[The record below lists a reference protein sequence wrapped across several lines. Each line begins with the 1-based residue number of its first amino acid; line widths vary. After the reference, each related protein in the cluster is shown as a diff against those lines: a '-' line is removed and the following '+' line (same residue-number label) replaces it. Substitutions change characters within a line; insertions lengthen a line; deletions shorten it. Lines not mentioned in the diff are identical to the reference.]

1 VTVGFR
7 LGLGRL
13 RVDVPDAGASARFPQ
28 VEGLRRKEK
37 EEFYERVSE
46 QMTPELRA
54 RLLKI
59 AHTFERLDG

>member
-1 VTVGFR
+1 
-7 LGLGRL
+7 
-13 RVDVPDAGASARFPQ
+13 VDVPDAGASARFPQ